1 MTAPRVLVTGAGGY
15 VGSQLVAAL
24 AGGGSGVGRVLA
36 TVTAIKTELDAL
48 RRLKVQLTSIRGTA
62 GEVAVGL
69 DRLRDAI
76 LARVG
81 DAEAQLQ
88 AGVAEGA
95 A

>member
-1 MTAPRVLVTGAGGY
+1 V
-15 VGSQLVAAL
+15 S
-24 AGGGSGVGRVLA
+24 
-36 TVTAIKTELDAL
+36 AIKTELDAL

-69 DRLRDAI
+69 DRLRDGI

-88 AGVAEGA
+88 VGA
-95 A
+95 